1 MFGARELCST
11 VSLQKKYPWSQIDT
25 DVEFVVVKVALDEN
39 RIEENGGIDVT
50 YKGIIY
56 PNVHGF
62 DDPTLNTSR

>member
-1 MFGARELCST
+1 M
-11 VSLQKKYPWSQIDT
+11 
-25 DVEFVVVKVALDEN
+25 EFVVVKVALDEN
-39 RIEENGGIDVT
+39 RTEANGGIDVT